1 MIKSQKYLYGL
12 IYLHAFSQ
20 KVLNNMKFFQFTGQY
35 ILFLASL
42 FSRPE
47 RLKVFLKQL
56 FREMDSIGLGSL
68 GIVSLISLFTG
79 AVSTV
84 HIGYQLISGLVPD
97 YMIGR
102 IVRDSNILE
111 FSPTITSLVLAGKVG
126 SSISSEIGTMKVS
139 EQIDALEIM
148 GINSR
153 NYLVLPKI
161 VAGLLTIP
169 LLVVYAMALSLI
181 GGALSGELS
190 GIIKI
195 DFFVK
200 GLRSDFIPFSVW
212 FAMIKATSFAFVITS
227 VSSFHG
233 YKTEGGALEVGQSST
248 KAVVYSCM
256 GIIFLDYI
264 ISQLLLGV

>member
-35 ILFLASL
+35 VLFLASL

-84 HIGYQLISGLVPD
+84 HIGFQLVSGLVPD

-111 FSPTITSLVLAGKVG
+111 FSPTITSLVL
-126 SSISSEIGTMKVS
+126 GTMKVS

-161 VAGLLTIP
+161 VAGLFTIP

-181 GGALSGELS
+181 GGAISGELS

>member
-1 MIKSQKYLYGL
+1 MRIHIFTCIFAKGF
-12 IYLHAFSQ
+12 IC
-20 KVLNNMKFFQFTGQY
+20 MKFFEFTGQY
-35 ILFLASL
+35 VLFLISL

-47 RLKVFLKQL
+47 RFRVFVKQTFL
-56 FREMDSIGLGSL
+56 EMFSIGVGSF

-84 HIGYQLISGLVPD
+84 HIGYQLVSGLVPD

-111 FSPTITSLVLAGKVG
+111 FSPTITCLVLAGKVG
-126 SSISSEIGTMKVS
+126 SAISSEIGTMKVS

-169 LLVVYAMALSLI
+169 LLVIYAMGLSLI
-181 GGALSGELS
+181 GGAISGELS
-190 GIIKI
+190 GIINI

-200 GLRSDFIPFSVW
+200 GLRSDFQTFSVW
-212 FAMIKATSFAFVITS
+212 FALIKATSFAFVITS

-233 YKTEGGALEVGQSST
+233 YQTKGGALEVGQSST